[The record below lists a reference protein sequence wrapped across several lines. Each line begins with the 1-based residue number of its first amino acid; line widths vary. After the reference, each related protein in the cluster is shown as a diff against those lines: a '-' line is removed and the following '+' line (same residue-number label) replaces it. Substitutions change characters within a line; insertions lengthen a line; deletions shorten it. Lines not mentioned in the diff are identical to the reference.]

1 MSLATLEEGAEAYL
15 ISGKVPVP
23 VGVITAETKIAK
35 IIEIADEKYEQK
47 ELDMVIHHA
56 LMDNTLYRRIANKEI
71 TIKQA
76 LEEIERD
83 PSSHSDD
90 S

>member
-47 ELDMVIHHA
+47 ELD
-56 LMDNTLYRRIANKEI
+56 NYYFR
-71 TIKQA
+71 
-76 LEEIERD
+76 
-83 PSSHSDD
+83 
-90 S
+90 

>member
-1 MSLATLEEGAEAYL
+1 MSLATLEEGAEYSM
-15 ISGKVPVP
+15 SGQVPVP
-23 VGVITAETKIAK
+23 VGVITTETKIAK
-35 IIEIADEKYEQK
+35 IKEIANEKYEQR

-56 LMDNTLYRRIANKEI
+56 LMDNTLYRRIANEEI

-76 LEEIERD
+76 LEEIKKD
-83 PSSHSDD
+83 PSFRSDD